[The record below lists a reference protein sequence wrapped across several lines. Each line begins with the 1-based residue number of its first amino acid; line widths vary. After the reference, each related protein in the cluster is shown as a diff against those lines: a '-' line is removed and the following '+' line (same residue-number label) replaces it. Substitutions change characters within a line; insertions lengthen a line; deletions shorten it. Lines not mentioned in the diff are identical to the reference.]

1 MSTQS
6 VQGPIEICSIVV
18 PRVERVYSD
27 RLVSE
32 EHIAKFSE
40 IIKTCA
46 KKKFSA
52 FNADISALYADKDP
66 KPLIF
71 TPFAKGTSDL
81 TYNQAKSMKKL
92 TNICNKTLESYNE
105 SNAAM
110 NLVLFEDAVKH
121 VCRISR
127 IISSASGHCLS
138 VGVGGSGK
146 RSLARLAAFSLSYGL
161 KTITINQTYG
171 ISDLKED
178 LQKFYKDAGVKDLG
192 TLFLF
197 TDSQITN
204 ERFLVYI
211 NDLLA
216 SGNIPDLYQQEEKDE
231 IINECTKATKEAGLV
246 PEPDIVWEFFMSR
259 IRKNLHVC
267 LCFSP
272 VGESFRSRA
281 LKFPALINSPL

>member
-1 MSTQS
+1 M
-6 VQGPIEICSIVV
+6 
-18 PRVERVYSD
+18 
-27 RLVSE
+27 
-32 EHIAKFSE
+32 
-40 IIKTCA
+40 
-46 KKKFSA
+46 
-52 FNADISALYADKDP
+52 
-66 KPLIF
+66 
-71 TPFAKGTSDL
+71 
-81 TYNQAKSMKKL
+81 
-92 TNICNKTLESYNE
+92 
-105 SNAAM
+105 
-110 NLVLFEDAVKH
+110 
-121 VCRISR
+121 
-127 IISSASGHCLS
+127 
-138 VGVGGSGK
+138 GVGGSGK
-146 RSLARLAAFSLSYGL
+146 RSLARLAAFSLAYGL

-281 LKFPALINSPL
+281 LKFPALINSTVIDWFQPWPKKALLGVAEEFLAEEELGEPYMKKAIVSFMPFAFQNVNDIALDFLEVEKRSVYTTPKSFLECIKHTKLCWKKSVSKQ